1 MIFQNRLRNPRI
13 FMPIGMMC
21 LALALLSQRFFHLA
35 TNFDKDWFDA
45 VCGLLFGL
53 SIGMNL
59 ISAVVC
65 ARQRRGTCR

>member
-21 LALALLSQRFFHLA
+21 LALALLSQRFLHPA
-35 TNFDKDWFDA
+35 TKFGHDWFDG

-59 ISAVVC
+59 MSMVLS

>member
-1 MIFQNRLRNPRI
+1 MIFQNQLRNPRI

-21 LALALLSQRFFHLA
+21 LVLALLSQKFLHPA
-35 TNFDKDWFDA
+35 TKFGQDWFDA

-59 ISAVVC
+59 MSMVLS
-65 ARQRRGTCR
+65 ARQRGGTCR